1 MFSCIIKLTK
11 YFYLI
16 TVIVVEIYTRG
27 QVLDNKIVRYD
38 SPNYED
44 YP

>member
-16 TVIVVEIYTRG
+16 TVIIMEISTRG

-38 SPNYED
+38 STNYEG